1 MSAHLNYRWQDDFF
15 ASAPTGPAVPNR
27 ELYQIDAHD
36 TLDARLMWSFDMS
49 EGSTGARVGVGNEHP
64 RRRDAAAHHRPGRD
78 HPARGTRTGYPDVP
92 AGFTHSV
99 FSWRAEPM
107 YGVDLVFEF

>member
-1 MSAHLNYRWQDDFF
+1 VSVWGTNILDDETPQHIIGQG
-15 ASAPTGPAVPNR
+15 AIIP
-27 ELYQIDAHD
+27 LD
-36 TLDARLMWSFDMS
+36 TLQ
-49 EGSTGARVGVGNEHP
+49 GP
-64 RRRDAAAHHRPGRD
+64 
-78 HPARGTRTGYPDVP
+78 VP